1 MTKKRNTRSKAS
13 IADILLFVLCSLG
26 AVAALG
32 LYYKDINSWSLKNN
46 ETAVAKIYFKKNV
59 VQRKFIDND
68 IWERVNQESPIY
80 NGDKIRTASDSEIH
94 AQFEKT
100 GTKIQ
105 LKENSLIQIFSNK
118 KEKSIDFLSGEI
130 LLASSQ
136 NDEEAV
142 ITAVKKKI
150 SAAPNSKVKITISK
164 AGKNEK
170 KESLPTEAVVEV
182 IEGEAQVTNVPLK
195 QALFQKPVEEAQT
208 ITAGEEFIV
217 TEEPIVEAEPV
228 EDNPAPEPVVEEIV
242 AEEEAP
248 VEPAQEKEV
257 AAAPDKATAEIS
269 KEQETAVPA
278 QSTETEE
285 EESAQ
290 ETAAAQ
296 KAEPAEPVEIE
307 ESAAGATESPSVK
320 FAKSVY
326 NQKTGEYNYS
336 FGIPLRRLFS
346 TKRIIPAGSVVELK
360 ISGVSDKRAPYF
372 GMAFRS
378 GKGEQFDASP
388 YCYAVPN
395 AGKGFFAGASFN
407 QRIRAFIEKEIENTS
422 YATLSFSYDS
432 NKFDEELSISGF
444 KVEAK
449 IVSLGAEEIL
459 EPVAVGR
466 KSAAVIESIS
476 INKVQ
481 WNRNNGGFSLFLPP
495 ERILGFT
502 KSLPKGAK
510 IKVSFVGQSS
520 LPLDYANLSL
530 NNCSTEK
537 WDKFQTIKLDDG
549 GKAFQEFAFEKTAV
563 LTGELIN
570 SDACILEIT
579 FESASREKLCQLSN
593 VKFSFERIE

>member
-1 MTKKRNTRSKAS
+1 M
-13 IADILLFVLCSLG
+13 
-26 AVAALG
+26 AALG

-510 IKVSFVGQSS
+510 IKVSFIGQSS
-520 LPLDYANLSL
+520 LPLDYVNLNL

>member
-1 MTKKRNTRSKAS
+1 MTKKRSTRSKAS
-13 IADILLFVLCSLG
+13 FADVLIFVLCSLG
-26 AVAALG
+26 AAAALG
-32 LYYKDINSWSLKNN
+32 LYYKDINFWSLKNN
-46 ETAVAKIYFKKNV
+46 EVAVAKIYFKKNV

-80 NGDKIRTASDSEIH
+80 NGDKIRTAQDSEIH

-118 KEKSIDFLSGEI
+118 KEKAIDFLSGEI
-130 LLASSQ
+130 LLASAQ
-136 NDEEAV
+136 DGEEAV
-142 ITAVKKKI
+142 VMAVKKKI

-164 AGKNEK
+164 AEKNEK
-170 KESLPTEAVVEV
+170 KESQPKEAVVEV
-182 IEGEAQVTNVPLK
+182 IEGEAVVTNVPK
-195 QALFQKPVEEAQT
+195 AALFQKPVEEAQT

-217 TEEPIVEAEPV
+217 TEEPVVEAEPV

-257 AAAPDKATAEIS
+257 AAAQGKATAKIS
-269 KEQETAVPA
+269 KEQETAVPS
-278 QSTETEE
+278 QSAETEE

-290 ETAAAQ
+290 ETAAVQ

-336 FGIPLRRLFS
+336 FGIPLRRLFG

-360 ISGVSDKRAPYF
+360 ISGISDKRAPYF

-422 YATLSFSYDS
+422 YATLSFSYGS

-466 KSAAVIESIS
+466 RSAAVIESIS

-510 IKVSFVGQSS
+510 IKVSFIGQSS

-593 VKFSFERIE
+593 VKFSFERVE

>member
-1 MTKKRNTRSKAS
+1 MTKKRNTRLKAS
-13 IADILLFVLCSLG
+13 LADILLFILCSLG
-26 AVAALG
+26 AATALG

-46 ETAVAKIYFKKNV
+46 EVAVAKIYFKKNV

-80 NGDKIRTASDSEIH
+80 NGDKIRTAQDSEIH

-118 KEKSIDFLSGEI
+118 KEKAIDFLSGEI
-130 LLASSQ
+130 FLASAQ
-136 NDEEAV
+136 DGEEAV
-142 ITAVKKKI
+142 VMAVKKKI

-164 AGKNEK
+164 SEKNEK
-170 KESLPTEAVVEV
+170 KESQPKEAVVEV

-195 QALFQKPVEEAQT
+195 QAIFQKPVEEAQT

-217 TEEPIVEAEPV
+217 TEEPIVEAEP
-228 EDNPAPEPVVEEIV
+228 EPVAEEIV

-248 VEPAQEKEV
+248 VEPVQEKEV
-257 AAAPDKATAEIS
+257 AATQDKA
-269 KEQETAVPA
+269 TAVPA
-278 QSTETEE
+278 QIEEAEE

-320 FAKSVY
+320 FAKNVY

-336 FGIPLRRLFS
+336 FGIPLRRLFG

-388 YCYAVPN
+388 HCYAVPN

-407 QRIRAFIEKEIENTS
+407 QRIRSFIEKEIENTS

-459 EPVAVGR
+459 EPAAVGR
-466 KSAAVIESIS
+466 KSAAVIEQIS
-476 INKVQ
+476 INKIQ
-481 WNRNNGGFSLFLPP
+481 WDRNNGGFSLFLPP

-510 IKVSFVGQSS
+510 IKVSFIGQSS
-520 LPLDYANLSL
+520 LPLDYVNLNL

-593 VKFSFERIE
+593 VKFSFERVE

>member
-1 MTKKRNTRSKAS
+1 MTKKRNTRLKANL
-13 IADILLFVLCSLG
+13 ADILLFILCSLG
-26 AVAALG
+26 AATALG
-32 LYYKDINSWSLKNN
+32 LYYKDINFWSLKNN
-46 ETAVAKIYFKKNV
+46 EVAVAKIYFKKNV

-80 NGDKIRTASDSEIH
+80 NGDKIRTAQDSEIH

-130 LLASSQ
+130 YLASAQ
-136 NDEEAV
+136 DGEEAV
-142 ITAVKKKI
+142 VMAVKKKI

-164 AGKNEK
+164 AEKNEK
-170 KESLPTEAVVEV
+170 KESQPKEAVVEV
-182 IEGEAQVTNVPLK
+182 IEGEAVVTNVPK
-195 QALFQKPVEEAQT
+195 AALFQKPVEEAQT

-257 AAAPDKATAEIS
+257 AAAQGNATAEIS
-269 KEQETAVPA
+269 KEQETGVPA
-278 QSTETEE
+278 QSAETEE

-510 IKVSFVGQSS
+510 IKVSFIGQSS
-520 LPLDYANLSL
+520 LPLDYANFSL

-563 LTGELIN
+563 LTEELIN

-579 FESASREKLCQLSN
+579 FENASREKLCQLSN
-593 VKFSFERIE
+593 VKFSFERVE

>member
-1 MTKKRNTRSKAS
+1 MTKKRNTRLKAS
-13 IADILLFVLCSLG
+13 LADILLFILCSLG
-26 AVAALG
+26 AATALG

-46 ETAVAKIYFKKNV
+46 EVAVAKIYFKKNV

-80 NGDKIRTASDSEIH
+80 NGDKIRTAQDSEIH

-118 KEKSIDFLSGEI
+118 KEKAIDFLSGEI
-130 LLASSQ
+130 FLASAQ
-136 NDEEAV
+136 DGEEAV
-142 ITAVKKKI
+142 VMAVKKKI

-164 AGKNEK
+164 AEKNEK
-170 KESLPTEAVVEV
+170 KESQPKEAVVEV
-182 IEGEAQVTNVPLK
+182 IEGEAVVTNVPK
-195 QALFQKPVEEAQT
+195 AALFQKPVEEAQT

-217 TEEPIVEAEPV
+217 TEEPIVEA
-228 EDNPAPEPVVEEIV
+228 APEPVVEEIV

-257 AAAPDKATAEIS
+257 AATPDDRADQKAVLAET
-269 KEQETAVPA
+269 KDD
-278 QSTETEE
+278 E

-307 ESAAGATESPSVK
+307 ENAAGATESPSVR

-336 FGIPLRRLFS
+336 FGIPLRRLFG

-388 YCYAVPN
+388 HCYAVPN

-466 KSAAVIESIS
+466 KSAAVIEQIS

-481 WNRNNGGFSLFLPP
+481 WDRNNGGFSLFLSP

-510 IKVSFVGQSS
+510 IKVSFIGQSS
-520 LPLDYANLSL
+520 LPLDYVDLNL

-593 VKFSFERIE
+593 VKFSFERVE

>member
-1 MTKKRNTRSKAS
+1 MTKKRNTRLKDSR
-13 IADILLFVLCSLG
+13 ADILLFILCSLG
-26 AVAALG
+26 AATALG

-46 ETAVAKIYFKKNV
+46 EVAVAKIYFKKNV

-80 NGDKIRTASDSEIH
+80 NGDKIRTAHDSEIH

-118 KEKSIDFLSGEI
+118 KEKAIDFLSGEI
-130 LLASSQ
+130 FLASAQ
-136 NDEEAV
+136 DGEEAV
-142 ITAVKKKI
+142 VMAVKKKI

-164 AGKNEK
+164 AEKNEK
-170 KESLPTEAVVEV
+170 NESQPKEAVVEV
-182 IEGEAQVTNVPLK
+182 IEGEAVVTNVPK
-195 QALFQKPVEEAQT
+195 AALFQKPVEEAQT

-217 TEEPIVEAEPV
+217 TEEPIVEAEP
-228 EDNPAPEPVVEEIV
+228 EPVAEEIV

-257 AAAPDKATAEIS
+257 AATPDDRADQKAVLAET
-269 KEQETAVPA
+269 KDD
-278 QSTETEE
+278 E

-336 FGIPLRRLFS
+336 FGIPLRRLFG

-388 YCYAVPN
+388 HCYAVPN

-466 KSAAVIESIS
+466 KSAAVIEQIS

-481 WNRNNGGFSLFLPP
+481 WDRNNGGFSLFLPP

-510 IKVSFVGQSS
+510 IKVSFIGQSS
-520 LPLDYANLSL
+520 LSLDYVDLNL

-593 VKFSFERIE
+593 VKFSFERVE

>member
-118 KEKSIDFLSGEI
+118 KEKAIDFLSGEI
-130 LLASSQ
+130 FLASAQ
-136 NDEEAV
+136 DGEEAV
-142 ITAVKKKI
+142 VMAVKKKI

-164 AGKNEK
+164 AEKNEK
-170 KESLPTEAVVEV
+170 KESQPKEAVVEV
-182 IEGEAQVTNVPLK
+182 IEGEAVVTNVPK
-195 QALFQKPVEEAQT
+195 AALFQKPIEEAQT

-520 LPLDYANLSL
+520 LPLDYVNLNL

>member
-1 MTKKRNTRSKAS
+1 MTKKRNTRLKAS
-13 IADILLFVLCSLG
+13 LADILLFILCSLG
-26 AVAALG
+26 AATALG

-46 ETAVAKIYFKKNV
+46 EVAVAKIYFKKNV

-80 NGDKIRTASDSEIH
+80 NGDKIRTAQDSEIH

-118 KEKSIDFLSGEI
+118 KEKVIDFLSGEI
-130 LLASSQ
+130 FLASAQ
-136 NDEEAV
+136 DGEEAV
-142 ITAVKKKI
+142 VMAVKKKI

-164 AGKNEK
+164 AEKNEK
-170 KESLPTEAVVEV
+170 KESQPKEAVVEV
-182 IEGEAQVTNVPLK
+182 IEGEAVVTNVPK
-195 QALFQKPVEEAQT
+195 AALFQKPVEEAQT

-217 TEEPIVEAEPV
+217 TEEPIVEAEP
-228 EDNPAPEPVVEEIV
+228 EPVVEEIV

-248 VEPAQEKEV
+248 VEPAQEKKV
-257 AAAPDKATAEIS
+257 AATPDDRADQKAVLAET
-269 KEQETAVPA
+269 KDD
-278 QSTETEE
+278 E

-336 FGIPLRRLFS
+336 FGIPLRRLFG

-388 YCYAVPN
+388 HCYAVPN

-466 KSAAVIESIS
+466 KSAAVIEQIS

-481 WNRNNGGFSLFLPP
+481 WDRNNGGFSLFLPP

-510 IKVSFVGQSS
+510 IKVSFIGQSS
-520 LPLDYANLSL
+520 LPLDYVDLNL

-563 LTGELIN
+563 LTEDLIN

-593 VKFSFERIE
+593 VKFSFERVE

>member
-1 MTKKRNTRSKAS
+1 MTKKRNTRLKANL
-13 IADILLFVLCSLG
+13 ADILIFVLCSLG
-26 AVAALG
+26 AATALG

-46 ETAVAKIYFKKNV
+46 EVAVAKIYFKKNV

-80 NGDKIRTASDSEIH
+80 NGDKIRTAQDSEIH

-118 KEKSIDFLSGEI
+118 KEKAIDFLSGEI
-130 LLASSQ
+130 FLASAQ
-136 NDEEAV
+136 DGEEAV
-142 ITAVKKKI
+142 VMAVKKKI

-164 AGKNEK
+164 AEKNEK
-170 KESLPTEAVVEV
+170 KESQPKEAVVEV
-182 IEGEAQVTNVPLK
+182 IEGEAVVTNVPK
-195 QALFQKPVEEAQT
+195 AALFQKPVEEAQT

-217 TEEPIVEAEPV
+217 TEELIGEAE
-228 EDNPAPEPVVEEIV
+228 PEPVVEEIV

-257 AAAPDKATAEIS
+257 AATPDDRANQKAVLAET
-269 KEQETAVPA
+269 KDD
-278 QSTETEE
+278 E

-296 KAEPAEPVEIE
+296 KAEPAELVEIE

-336 FGIPLRRLFS
+336 FGIPLRRLFG

-372 GMAFRS
+372 GMVFRS

-388 YCYAVPN
+388 HCYAVPN

-466 KSAAVIESIS
+466 KSAAVIEQIS

-481 WNRNNGGFSLFLPP
+481 WDRNNGGFSLFLPP

-510 IKVSFVGQSS
+510 IKVSFIGQSS
-520 LPLDYANLSL
+520 LPLDYVDLNL

-549 GKAFQEFAFEKTAV
+549 GKAFQEFAFEKNAV

-593 VKFSFERIE
+593 VKFSFERVE

>member
-1 MTKKRNTRSKAS
+1 MTKKRNTRLKAS
-13 IADILLFVLCSLG
+13 LADILLFILCSLG
-26 AVAALG
+26 AATALG
-32 LYYKDINSWSLKNN
+32 LYYKDINFWSLKNN
-46 ETAVAKIYFKKNV
+46 EVAVAKIYFKKNV

-80 NGDKIRTASDSEIH
+80 NGDKIRTAQDSEIH

-118 KEKSIDFLSGEI
+118 KEKAIDFLSGEI
-130 LLASSQ
+130 FLASAQ
-136 NDEEAV
+136 DGEEAV
-142 ITAVKKKI
+142 VMAVKKKI

-164 AGKNEK
+164 AEKNEK
-170 KESLPTEAVVEV
+170 KESQPKEAVVEV
-182 IEGEAQVTNVPLK
+182 IEGEAVVTNVPK
-195 QALFQKPVEEAQT
+195 AALFQKPIEEAQT

-242 AEEEAP
+242 ADEEAP

-257 AAAPDKATAEIS
+257 AATPDKATAEIS
-269 KEQETAVPA
+269 KERETAVPA
-278 QSTETEE
+278 QSAETEE

-307 ESAAGATESPSVK
+307 ESAAGAAESPSVK

-336 FGIPLRRLFS
+336 FGIPLRRLFG

-466 KSAAVIESIS
+466 KSAAVIEQIS

-510 IKVSFVGQSS
+510 IKVSFIGQSS
-520 LPLDYANLSL
+520 LPLDYVDLNL

-563 LTGELIN
+563 LTEELIN

-593 VKFSFERIE
+593 VKFSFERVE

>member
-1 MTKKRNTRSKAS
+1 MTKKRNTRLKAS
-13 IADILLFVLCSLG
+13 LADILIFVLCSLG
-26 AVAALG
+26 AATALG

-46 ETAVAKIYFKKNV
+46 EVAVAKIYFKKNV

-80 NGDKIRTASDSEIH
+80 NGDKIRTAQDSEIH

-118 KEKSIDFLSGEI
+118 KEKAIDFLSGEI
-130 LLASSQ
+130 LLASAQ
-136 NDEEAV
+136 DGEEAV
-142 ITAVKKKI
+142 VMAVKKKI

-164 AGKNEK
+164 AEKNEK
-170 KESLPTEAVVEV
+170 KESQPKEAVVEV
-182 IEGEAQVTNVPLK
+182 IEGEAVVTNVPK
-195 QALFQKPVEEAQT
+195 AALFQKPVEEAQT

-217 TEEPIVEAEPV
+217 TEEPIVEAEP
-228 EDNPAPEPVVEEIV
+228 EPVVEEIV

-248 VEPAQEKEV
+248 VEPAQEKTS
-257 AAAPDKATAEIS
+257 AAAQGKATAEIS

-278 QSTETEE
+278 QSAETEE

-296 KAEPAEPVEIE
+296 KAEPAEPVEVE

-336 FGIPLRRLFS
+336 FGIPLRRLFG

-432 NKFDEELSISGF
+432 NKFDEELLISGF

-449 IVSLGAEEIL
+449 IVSLDTEEIL
-459 EPVAVGR
+459 EPVTVGR
-466 KSAAVIESIS
+466 KSAAVIEQIP

-481 WNRNNGGFSLFLPP
+481 WDRNNGGFSLFLPP

-510 IKVSFVGQSS
+510 IKVSFIGQSS
-520 LPLDYANLSL
+520 LPLDYVDLNL

-563 LTGELIN
+563 LTEELIN

-593 VKFSFERIE
+593 VKFSFERVE

>member
-1 MTKKRNTRSKAS
+1 MTKKRNTRLKAN
-13 IADILLFVLCSLG
+13 IADILIFVLCSLG
-26 AVAALG
+26 AATALG

-46 ETAVAKIYFKKNV
+46 EVAVAKIYFKKNV

-80 NGDKIRTASDSEIH
+80 NGDKIRTAQDSEIH

-118 KEKSIDFLSGEI
+118 KEKAIDFLSGEI
-130 LLASSQ
+130 FLASAQ
-136 NDEEAV
+136 DGEEAV
-142 ITAVKKKI
+142 VMAVKKKI

-164 AGKNEK
+164 AEKNEK
-170 KESLPTEAVVEV
+170 KESQPKEAVVEV
-182 IEGEAQVTNVPLK
+182 IEGEAVVTNVPK
-195 QALFQKPVEEAQT
+195 AALFQKPVEEAQT

-217 TEEPIVEAEPV
+217 TEEPIVEAEP
-228 EDNPAPEPVVEEIV
+228 EPVVEEIV

-257 AAAPDKATAEIS
+257 AATPDDRAEQKAVLAET
-269 KEQETAVPA
+269 KDD
-278 QSTETEE
+278 E

-336 FGIPLRRLFS
+336 FGIPLRRLFG

-388 YCYAVPN
+388 HCYAVPN

-466 KSAAVIESIS
+466 KSAAVIEQIS

-481 WNRNNGGFSLFLPP
+481 WDRNNGGFSLFLPP

-510 IKVSFVGQSS
+510 IKVSFSGQSS
-520 LPLDYANLSL
+520 LPLDYVDLNL

-593 VKFSFERIE
+593 VKFSFERVE

>member
-1 MTKKRNTRSKAS
+1 MTKKRSTRSKAS
-13 IADILLFVLCSLG
+13 FADVLIFVLCSLG
-26 AVAALG
+26 AAAALG
-32 LYYKDINSWSLKNN
+32 LYYKDINSFSLKNN
-46 ETAVAKIYFKKNV
+46 EVTVAKIYFKKNV

-118 KEKSIDFLSGEI
+118 KEKAIDFLSGEI

-142 ITAVKKKI
+142 IMAVKKKI

-164 AGKNEK
+164 AEKNEK
-170 KESLPTEAVVEV
+170 KERQPKEAVVEV
-182 IEGEAQVTNVPLK
+182 IEGEAVVTNVPK
-195 QALFQKPVEEAQT
+195 AALFQKPVEEAQT

-217 TEEPIVEAEPV
+217 TEEPIVEAEP
-228 EDNPAPEPVVEEIV
+228 EPVVEEIV

-257 AAAPDKATAEIS
+257 AATPDDRADQKAVLAET
-269 KEQETAVPA
+269 KDD
-278 QSTETEE
+278 E

-336 FGIPLRRLFS
+336 FGIPLRRLFG

-388 YCYAVPN
+388 HCYAVPN

-407 QRIRAFIEKEIENTS
+407 QRIRAFIEKKIENTS

-449 IVSLGAEEIL
+449 IVSLCAEEIL

-466 KSAAVIESIS
+466 KSAAVIEQIS

-481 WNRNNGGFSLFLPP
+481 WDRNNGGFSLFLPP

-510 IKVSFVGQSS
+510 IKVSFIGQSS
-520 LPLDYANLSL
+520 LPLDYVDLNL

-593 VKFSFERIE
+593 VKFSFERVE

>member
-1 MTKKRNTRSKAS
+1 M
-13 IADILLFVLCSLG
+13 
-26 AVAALG
+26 
-32 LYYKDINSWSLKNN
+32 
-46 ETAVAKIYFKKNV
+46 
-59 VQRKFIDND
+59 
-68 IWERVNQESPIY
+68 
-80 NGDKIRTASDSEIH
+80 
-94 AQFEKT
+94 
-100 GTKIQ
+100 
-105 LKENSLIQIFSNK
+105 
-118 KEKSIDFLSGEI
+118 
-130 LLASSQ
+130 
-136 NDEEAV
+136 
-142 ITAVKKKI
+142 
-150 SAAPNSKVKITISK
+150 
-164 AGKNEK
+164 
-170 KESLPTEAVVEV
+170 
-182 IEGEAQVTNVPLK
+182 
-195 QALFQKPVEEAQT
+195 
-208 ITAGEEFIV
+208 
-217 TEEPIVEAEPV
+217 
-228 EDNPAPEPVVEEIV
+228 EEIV

-278 QSTETEE
+278 QSAETEE

-563 LTGELIN
+563 LTEELIN

>member
-1 MTKKRNTRSKAS
+1 MTKKKNTRLKAS
-13 IADILLFVLCSLG
+13 LADILLFILCSLG
-26 AVAALG
+26 AATALG

-46 ETAVAKIYFKKNV
+46 EVAVAKIYFKKNV

-80 NGDKIRTASDSEIH
+80 NGDKIRTAQDSEIH

-118 KEKSIDFLSGEI
+118 KEKAIDFLSGEI
-130 LLASSQ
+130 LLASAQ
-136 NDEEAV
+136 DGEEAV
-142 ITAVKKKI
+142 VMAVKKKI

-164 AGKNEK
+164 SEKNEK
-170 KESLPTEAVVEV
+170 KENQPKEAVVEV
-182 IEGEAQVTNVPLK
+182 IEGEAVVTNVPK
-195 QALFQKPVEEAQT
+195 AALFQKPVEEAQT

-242 AEEEAP
+242 AEEETP
-248 VEPAQEKEV
+248 VEPAQEKE
-257 AAAPDKATAEIS
+257 AAATQGKATAKIS

-278 QSTETEE
+278 QSAETEE

-290 ETAAAQ
+290 ETAAEQ

-307 ESAAGATESPSVK
+307 ESAAGAAESPSVK

-336 FGIPLRRLFS
+336 FGIPLRRLFG

-510 IKVSFVGQSS
+510 IKVSFSGQSS
-520 LPLDYANLSL
+520 LPLDYANLNL
-530 NNCSTEK
+530 NNCSTAK

-593 VKFSFERIE
+593 VKFSFERVE